1 MGHVYDVNIN
11 IDALPASE
19 ELFVTDWIMVS
30 QVAWQS
36 IQLLK
41 IIWKYCTLIT
51 SHLISQSNINC
62 RCSSLSYTSTS
73 SSWFSLLLYL
83 IWFCCWTI
91 KRKRIWCKNNCKWTI
106 CTMKNIGSQVY
117 CWSLWNYD
125 RWTLWDPLPV
135 FNRYL
140 KASLFFKNPPGDPII
155 PLMVPP
161 CYHSPT
167 TP

>member
-1 MGHVYDVNIN
+1 MPYQLQKSPSFPKLPHLSSFFGLIVNPN
-11 IDALPASE
+11 AH
-19 ELFVTDWIMVS
+19 F
-30 QVAWQS
+30 
-36 IQLLK
+36 
-41 IIWKYCTLIT
+41 T
-51 SHLISQSNINC
+51 SYLISQSLIISC
-62 RCSSLSYTSTS
+62 CCSSPSYTSTS
-73 SSWFSLLLYL
+73 SSWFSLVLYL

-140 KASLFFKNPPGDPII
+140 KVSLFFKNPPGDPITR
-155 PLMVPP
+155 LMVPP